1 MDSNIINDISSPPGS
16 SSKEENDGIMNQF
29 QETLYK
35 IENNDPSLNKLTMG
49 HLGLITGDFAK
60 LGSHIATNTH
70 LSGFTVDYRNSAK
83 LDDVHTDFFEGIKT
97 NSSIRRL
104 YLFCG
109 HRCMSSRV
117 IHETLKAYQTN
128 NNLTRLIISEASS
141 FQAPVF
147 TTLQRNA
154 NLHISISNAAT

>member
-1 MDSNIINDISSPPGS
+1 MVHDAWSVGIRDRDPGR
-16 SSKEENDGIMNQF
+16 GRM
-29 QETLYK
+29 
-35 IENNDPSLNKLTMG
+35 
-49 HLGLITGDFAK
+49 
-60 LGSHIATNTH
+60 
-70 LSGFTVDYRNSAK
+70 
-83 LDDVHTDFFEGIKT
+83 DDVHTDFFEGIKT